1 MIYMLLL
8 LKTDGRCE
16 PSPLSELLNMQNLT
30 RTGLLDYISIYVYAK
45 LNMNVS
51 LPLRQ

>member
-1 MIYMLLL
+1 MVCMLPL
-8 LKTDGRCE
+8 LKTDGRYE
-16 PSPLSELLNMQNLT
+16 PISLSELLNMQNLN

-51 LPLRQ
+51 LP